1 MQGVTR
7 GDRLIS
13 QEALEVYES
22 EKKRLKLRAE
32 SLHELGR
39 LEGAVVYHSLILLG
53 VVMVTEGVII
63 DQDSILAL
71 RRFKLAILGH

>member
-1 MQGVTR
+1 MNRRRR
-7 GDRLIS
+7 GFGNFEQNRFMS
-13 QEALEVYES
+13 WVGW
-22 EKKRLKLRAE
+22 R
-32 SLHELGR
+32 
-39 LEGAVVYHSLILLG
+39 AVVYHSLILLG